1 MHIHNNEYPYTG
13 WKRDFPSVWFP
24 YPRDGIDFPEQE
36 IWWVHETERPGFDP
50 QTQMVVEGQPEQVEG
65 QWRQTWQVVPIPPA
79 PVPAQ
84 CSRRQGRLALLQA
97 DALDDVESAI
107 AAIEDPGE
115 RQAAQIEY
123 EADTWE
129 RSNPFLQAMWSQLG
143 GTESE
148 LDDLFRSAVTF

>member
-1 MHIHNNEYPYTG
+1 MHIRSGEYPYNG
-13 WKRDFPSVWFP
+13 WKRDFPNVWFP
-24 YPRDGIDFPEQE
+24 FPRDGVDFPEQE
-36 IWWVHETERPGFDP
+36 IYWVHETEQPSYDT
-50 QTQMVVEGQPEQVEG
+50 QTQYVVEGQPEHVDG
-65 QWRQTWQVVPIPPA
+65 QWRQTWEVRLLPPA

-84 CSRRQGRLALLQA
+84 CTRRQGRLALLQA

-107 AAIEDPGE
+107 AAIKDPAQ
-115 RQAAQIEY
+115 RKAAQIEY

-129 RSNPFLQAMWSQLG
+129 RSNAFLQAMWSQLG